1 MPKQSRDRFTW
12 IIHFHPHLGPP
23 PSVGGGR
30 IWKVTM
36 IGFAM
41 TNNGN
46 YSNHFR
52 HSGHGGCREPESIR
66 DSDLRIRTG
75 FQIPRLR
82 HLRAGSARNYVT
94 AGQRFPPLILILSV
108 FSVISVVKH
117 DAFTGTDFTPLN

>member
-1 MPKQSRDRFTW
+1 MGGGRNKEKPPEGGPRGCLLPVIARQITVPKQSRDRFTQL
-12 IIHFHPHLGPP
+12 IHFHPHLGPP
-23 PSVGGGR
+23 PSVGGGK

-41 TNNGN
+41 TNHGN

-52 HSGHGGCREPESIR
+52 HSGHGGCREPESMR

-94 AGQRFPPLILILSV
+94 AGQRFPP
-108 FSVISVVKH
+108 
-117 DAFTGTDFTPLN
+117 